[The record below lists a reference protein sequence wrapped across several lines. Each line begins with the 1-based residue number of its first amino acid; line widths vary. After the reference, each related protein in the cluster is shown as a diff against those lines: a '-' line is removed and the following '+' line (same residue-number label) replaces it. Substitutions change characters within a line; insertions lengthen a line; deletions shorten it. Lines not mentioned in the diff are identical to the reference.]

1 MAALVGGILG
11 AVLLL
16 VAIAFA
22 IVCCKRRQADHS
34 GNATPRSNTLDP
46 YANNYGASPAVPRPT
61 TATTTNQMYSNGTHQ
76 VNAAVYAIPMEANEA
91 GDGRHAG
98 ATVYATVV
106 GDPIVGGN
114 NNTNSNYD
122 VAVHRQV
129 GGPARTVEYS
139 HLAPAGSA
147 ANYDVAVHQ
156 QRGGSAGSAEYSH
169 LAPRN
174 DIQQY
179 SGYAPPQG
187 VLENSTVYATA
198 ANDQYAV
205 GSAANY
211 DVAVHQQG
219 VGPAGTA
226 EYSHLALRNDAGGQ
240 QQQSSNNHY
249 DVGNPRAAR
258 RAAESSAEYA
268 SVA

>member
-46 YANNYGASPAVPRPT
+46 YANNYGASPAVSRPT
-61 TATTTNQMYSNGTHQ
+61 TATTTNQMYNNGTHH

-122 VAVHRQV
+122 VAMHRQV

-156 QRGGSAGSAEYSH
+156 QRGGSAGSVEYSH

-174 DIQQY
+174 DIQHY